1 MHRRAQGQG
10 ARRPDH
16 VVRLPQ
22 HGDGPPY
29 VLQRTGVLSEE
40 GGSGKPDQVMFEG
53 LAQWSG
59 TSFATP
65 VAVGMVAAH
74 MTARAETAPR
84 AARQQLMDA
93 NSELAEVRGATVPAL
108 IPATWRPTPVALPS
122 TRT

>member
-1 MHRRAQGQG
+1 
-10 ARRPDH
+10 
-16 VVRLPQ
+16 
-22 HGDGPPY
+22 
-29 VLQRTGVLSEE
+29 
-40 GGSGKPDQVMFEG
+40 MFEG

-122 TRT
+122 ART